1 MGLDD
6 RAADGRPM
14 PRPSF
19 LLVMKESN
27 IASPNAG
34 SAPGLLSRASSVTKD
49 IAFQCLKCG
58 SRSAARIST
67 IGCNV
72 SFLERRSAACAI
84 LRFRREIL

>member
-6 RAADGRPM
+6 GAADGRPHAQAA
-14 PRPSF
+14 F

-34 SAPGLLSRASSVTKD
+34 STPGLLSRASSVPND

-72 SFLERRSAACAI
+72 SFLERRSADCAI